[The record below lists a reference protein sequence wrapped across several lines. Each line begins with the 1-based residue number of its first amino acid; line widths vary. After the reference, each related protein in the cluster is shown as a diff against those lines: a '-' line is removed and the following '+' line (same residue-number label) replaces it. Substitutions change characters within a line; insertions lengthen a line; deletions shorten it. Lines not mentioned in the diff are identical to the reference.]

1 MTIIMIYSRITVTKN
16 SDDNNNDDH
25 DDDVVCLGLYR

>member
-1 MTIIMIYSRITVTKN
+1 MTIIIIDSRIIVTRN
-16 SDDNNNDDH
+16 SGDNNYDDH